1 LKLSDEIKKI
11 IFDAMA
17 EREKML
23 RAAKNN
29 YPDAIMEIAQAL
41 ASSLSKGGKIL
52 ICGNGG
58 SAADSQHFAAEM
70 IVRLTSKFVRAPLAA
85 IALSTDTSVLTAAA
99 NDYGYDAIFARQVQ
113 ALGKKGDV
121 LIAITTSGNSANIIK
136 ALEVAK
142 GKKMVRIGLLGNDG
156 GRAKALC
163 HHTIVV
169 PSQST
174 LRIQEEHIF
183 ILHTLVAITEQ
194 LLYSQE

>member
-1 LKLSDEIKKI
+1 MSDEVKKI

-41 ASSLSKGGKIL
+41 ASSLSKGGKVL

-70 IVRLTSKFVRAPLAA
+70 IVRLTSKFERAPLAA

-99 NDYGYDAIFARQVQ
+99 NDYGYDSIFARQVQ

-136 ALEVAK
+136 ALETAK
-142 GKKMVRIGLLGNDG
+142 GKKIVRIGLLGNDG

-194 LLYSQE
+194 ILYAEE